1 MNTKKLTVALAI
13 SLIGIGCTSTPNPNQ
28 KPSSSLPPVG
38 QSTLIH
44 DPEVFQMSRTEV
56 INATQE
62 CQDAGMRASTV
73 TTKHRVGRG
82 YVDVIVD
89 VHCNPRYFAK

>member
-1 MNTKKLTVALAI
+1 MKHTKKLIVALAI
-13 SLIGIGCTSTPNPNQ
+13 SLLGCTSASNTKPN
-28 KPSSSLPPVG
+28 SLPPIG

-89 VHCNPRYFAK
+89 VHCNPRYFPK